1 MFNKNETTLL
11 HKGLNFIPTPKIIK
25 PEELVNSTREVGRR
39 FKIAYYFQDDLRS
52 KFRHIPKFKK
62 KITWSPPDNQ
72 ILGAVKEKITE
83 MESEIKS
90 LKILKENPNLK
101 KSELRPLQQ
110 LNKSNTE
117 CGIIR
122 PTNAFTLDHIYYIK
136 VAIKIL

>member
-1 MFNKNETTLL
+1 MLNKNETTLL

-25 PEELVNSTREVGRR
+25 LVNSTREVCIR

-52 KFRHIPKFKK
+52 KLRHFPKFKK
-62 KITWSPPDNQ
+62 ESTWSPPDNQ
-72 ILGAVKEKITE
+72 ILCAVKEKITE

-101 KSELRPLQQ
+101 KSELRALQQ

-122 PTNAFTLDHIYYIK
+122 PTKAFTWDHIYYLK
-136 VAIKIL
+136 VAIKIM